1 MDDPAT
7 EARRWWSQALDDRA
21 FIGDMSK
28 DAQYFGEACF
38 LAQQAAEKAVK
49 ACLYAA
55 GRPEVTGHA
64 VREFVLDLAGL
75 EPRFKEIVAQAT
87 RLDGVPGG
95 TPFHKYSATELR
107 SVREDMEAVFSAAEG
122 FLQARGILKPSA

>member
-21 FIGDMSK
+21 FVGDMATE
-28 DAQYFGEACF
+28 AQYFGEACS

-49 ACLYAA
+49 ACLYAT
-55 GRPEVTGHA
+55 GRPEVIGHA

-75 EPRFKEIVAQAT
+75 EPKFKDVVAQAA
-87 RLDGVPGG
+87 RLDGLPGG
-95 TPFHKYSATELR
+95 TPFHTLSATDLH
-107 SVREDMEAVFSAAEG
+107 SVREDMEAVFSAAER
-122 FLQARGILKPSA
+122 FLQTRGILEGST

>member
-1 MDDPAT
+1 MDDTAI

-21 FIGDMSK
+21 FIGDMAK
-28 DAQYFGEACF
+28 EAQYFRDACF

-64 VREFVLDLAGL
+64 VREFVLDLVGL
-75 EPRFKEIVAQAT
+75 EPKFKEIVAQAA
-87 RLDGVPGG
+87 RLDGLPGG
-95 TPFHKYSATELR
+95 TPFHTFSATELH
-107 SVREDMEAVFSAAEG
+107 SVREDMEAVFSIAER
-122 FLQARGILKPSA
+122 FLQARGVLEGSS